1 MTDQIVIRAEFR
13 DDLGKGASRRLR
25 RLEDKVPGVLYGGGV
40 DPVPLSI
47 AYRDLSKAMQEEAF
61 FAQILELSVGDKT
74 QACVLREV
82 QRHPATEKVQHVD
95 FLRIREDLPLQM
107 NVPLHFLNEE
117 SCVGVKLGG
126 GRIAHNLIEVEVSC
140 LPRDLPEYIDVDVGE
155 LDVGSSV
162 HLSDLALPEGVSI
175 VALGLGEDRDIP
187 VVSVTTRR
195 GGLIDEE
202 EEMEEEADV
211 ETTDEATEGEE
222 GSAEEESD

>member
-1 MTDQIVIRAEFR
+1 MAEQIVLRAEFR

-25 RLEDKVPGVLYGGGV
+25 RLDDKVPGVLYGGGV

-95 FLRIREDLPLQM
+95 FLRIRDDLALQIH
-107 NVPLHFLNEE
+107 VPLHYLNEE
-117 SCVGVKLGG
+117 ACVGVKLGG

-140 LPRDLPEYIDVDVGE
+140 LPRDLPEYIEVDVGE
-155 LDVGSSV
+155 LDVGSSI
-162 HLSDLALPEGVSI
+162 HLSDLEMPEGVTI

-195 GGLIDEE
+195 GGAIDEE
-202 EEMEEEADV
+202 EIEAEEEA
-211 ETTDEATEGEE
+211 EITDEAPE
-222 GSAEEESD
+222 AEEDSADETSD

>member
-1 MTDQIVIRAEFR
+1 MAEQIVLRAEFR
-13 DDLGKGASRRLR
+13 DDLGKGATRRLR

-40 DPVPLSI
+40 DPLPLSI

-61 FAQILELSVGDKT
+61 FAQILELAVGDKT
-74 QACVLREV
+74 QSCVLREV

-126 GRIAHNLIEVEVSC
+126 GRIAHNLIEVEISC
-140 LPRDLPEYIDVDVGE
+140 LPRDLPEYIEVDVGD

-162 HLSDLALPEGVSI
+162 HLSDLTLPEGVTI

-195 GGLIDEE
+195 GGLLDEE
-202 EEMEEEADV
+202 EAAEEAEA
-211 ETTDEATEGEE
+211 ETTDEAPEDDED
-222 GSAEEESD
+222 SAEEESD